1 MRDNKLWNSHRI
13 VLPEA
18 REVIVKQCC
27 ECRFFVTIRGV
38 RETRQGCVAE
48 VRKYRTLS
56 VRVPSVIHV
65 MEVMKTEGKDGLANI
80 LEKGDPLARACG
92 LFQPRLKNKIKP

>member
-1 MRDNKLWNSHRI
+1 MHDNKLWQGHRI

-18 REVIVKQCC
+18 REVIIKQCC
-27 ECRFFVTIRGV
+27 ECRFFVTVQGV

-56 VRVPSVIHV
+56 VRVPAVIHM
-65 MEVMKTEGKDGLANI
+65 MEIMQTEGRDGLANI
-80 LEKGDPLARACG
+80 LKKGDPLAQACG
-92 LFQPRLKNKIKP
+92 LFLPKQDPKK

>member
-1 MRDNKLWNSHRI
+1 MPDNKLWQGHRL

-18 REVIVKQCC
+18 RDVIIRQCY
-27 ECRFFVTIRGV
+27 ECRFFIAIHGA

-56 VRVPSVIHV
+56 VRVPDVIHLA
-65 MEVMKTEGKDGLANI
+65 EVMKTEGRDGLAII
-80 LEKGDPLARACG
+80 LKKGDPLAQACG
-92 LFQPRLKNKIKP
+92 LFLPKQGSK